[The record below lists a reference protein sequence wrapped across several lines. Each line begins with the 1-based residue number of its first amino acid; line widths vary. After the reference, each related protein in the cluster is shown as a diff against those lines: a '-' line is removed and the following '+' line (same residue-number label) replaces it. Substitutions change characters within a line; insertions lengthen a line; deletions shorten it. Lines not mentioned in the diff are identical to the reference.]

1 MVLARSSPSIEKLW
15 GGEHTAFRSDAS
27 SLLPAE
33 ALSFAKLKRC
43 RVMDVLRLVAT
54 LASPRDG
61 TISGPVVV
69 LTPATGLLGAR
80 YMPKCR
86 QALAD
91 ALALLVFGKPLV
103 ELNRSERAELNF
115 LRKFDLEVDGEDAKE
130 VPEKAYRTR
139 AGAVT
144 LH

>member
-1 MVLARSSPSIEKLW
+1 
-15 GGEHTAFRSDAS
+15 
-27 SLLPAE
+27 
-33 ALSFAKLKRC
+33 
-43 RVMDVLRLVAT
+43 MDVLRLVAT
-54 LASPRDG
+54 STVRDG

-69 LTPATGLLGAR
+69 LTPDGLLGAR

-91 ALALLVFGKPLV
+91 ALSRLVFGKPLV

-115 LRKFDLEVDGEDAKE
+115 LRKFDLEVDGEDAE
-130 VPEKAYRTR
+130 PVREDVSDASR
-139 AGAVT
+139 AVT

>member
-1 MVLARSSPSIEKLW
+1 
-15 GGEHTAFRSDAS
+15 
-27 SLLPAE
+27 
-33 ALSFAKLKRC
+33 
-43 RVMDVLRLVAT
+43 
-54 LASPRDG
+54 
-61 TISGPVVV
+61 
-69 LTPATGLLGAR
+69 
-80 YMPKCR
+80 MPKCR

-130 VPEKAYRTR
+130 VPEDVSDASR
-139 AGAVT
+139 AVT